1 MNRALTSTTAL
12 QFGILVAVLVAS
24 VTADVTASAAAP
36 ARALRD
42 PFLRPFQAGATG
54 PAPAPDAAPQAPPRL
69 RALILNGARS
79 LANIDGNIVATG
91 ERVAGHTVLRI
102 DARGVLLAHAGG
114 ERLLTMQ
121 DKDVQ

>member
-1 MNRALTSTTAL
+1 MKRDPISTAALL
-12 QFGILVAVLVAS
+12 LAVLAGS
-24 VTADVTASAAAP
+24 VMANAAATP
-36 ARALRD
+36 ARVLRD
-42 PFLRPFQAGATG
+42 PFVRPFPAGA
-54 PAPAPDAAPQAPPRL
+54 PATAADAAPQAPLRL
-69 RALILNGARS
+69 RALILGGARS
-79 LANIDGNIVATG
+79 LANIDGNVVATG